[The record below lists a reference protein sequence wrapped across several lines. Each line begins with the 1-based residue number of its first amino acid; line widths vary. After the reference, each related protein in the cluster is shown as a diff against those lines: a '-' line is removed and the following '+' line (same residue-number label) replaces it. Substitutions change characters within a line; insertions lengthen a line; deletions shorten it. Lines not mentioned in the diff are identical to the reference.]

1 MISFSTSALGE
12 PRSESRPLLHHHR
25 ADLDAAL
32 VSRLLLSSRI
42 TVVGTRGQAM
52 VRQVAAI
59 SIGVFERETR
69 LDLAYVEDQKADTD
83 LNLVMGSDQGIIEV
97 QGTAEGPPFSRAA
110 EPSPHITPKIPL
122 KTRCS
127 RIISPNRIASRS
139 KSGSL
144 IIGIA
149 A

>member
-97 QGTAEGPPFSRAA
+97 QGTAEGPPFSRTELDQMLDLGRKGIESLFVAQQQVL
-110 EPSPHITPKIPL
+110 E
-122 KTRCS
+122 
-127 RIISPNRIASRS
+127 ASR
-139 KSGSL
+139 
-144 IIGIA
+144 
-149 A
+149 